1 MRDKKL
7 ASSPIKTILG
17 GIMAASLFATLAV
30 PADAGRRGHQDD
42 YRWITAES
50 QFDFRTISAPV
61 RPGPTGDQ
69 VRLPGGTW
77 LNCEYSCAYTLRS
90 NTLDFFECGEGGP
103 DDCSPGILDNII
115 ARRLR

>member
-1 MRDKKL
+1 MRDKK
-7 ASSPIKTILG
+7 SEKSPFKTIMSV
-17 GIMAASLFATLAV
+17 IAAIFMITTLAV
-30 PADAGRRGHQDD
+30 PADAGRGRHNND
-42 YRWITAES
+42 YYWITAQS
-50 QFDFRTISAPV
+50 QFDFRTVSGPV
-61 RPGPTGDQ
+61 RPGPVGDQ

-90 NTLDFFECGEGGP
+90 NTLDFFTCGEGGP